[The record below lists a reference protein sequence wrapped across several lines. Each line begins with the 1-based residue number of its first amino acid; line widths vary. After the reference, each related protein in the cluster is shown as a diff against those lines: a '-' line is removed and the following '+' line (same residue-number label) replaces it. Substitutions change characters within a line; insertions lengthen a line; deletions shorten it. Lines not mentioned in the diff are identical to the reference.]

1 MTDIVLASGSRSR
14 RQILEGAGV
23 PFRIVRPDVDEDALK
38 PQFADRSPA
47 DLAVALAEAKA
58 LSLPLPGSIVI
69 GADQVMEF
77 EGRPFDK
84 PKSMAELSQRLLA
97 MSGKPHHLR
106 GGVIIAKDGTV
117 IETIRET
124 STLWMRNVSEAEVAD
139 YLGTVGEDVLSTVGG
154 YMLEGEGARLFSKVE
169 GDFFS
174 ILGLPLFPVLDVL
187 RREGAI
193 PW

>member
-1 MTDIVLASGSRSR
+1 M
-14 RQILEGAGV
+14 
-23 PFRIVRPDVDEDALK
+23 
-38 PQFADRSPA
+38 
-47 DLAVALAEAKA
+47 
-58 LSLPLPGSIVI
+58 
-69 GADQVMEF
+69 
-77 EGRPFDK
+77 
-84 PKSMAELSQRLLA
+84 
-97 MSGKPHHLR
+97 
-106 GGVIIAKDGTV
+106 AKDGTV